1 MAMSDT
7 REKFDKASAKWDEE
21 PRRVKLSEELAAA
34 VAAEVGLGPDKDVL
48 DYGCGTGL
56 VTLLLQPLVRSVT
69 GADTSRGMLDVLRE
83 KTRKLGLPDVETV
96 LLEPDAGES
105 IPGPYHLVVS
115 CMTLHHIADVE
126 SLLRDFRRILRPGGV
141 LAIADLDAEDGS
153 FHGDTIPAAHQG
165 FERREMREM
174 LKEAG
179 FGEVRDLTAAYI
191 DKDSGGGKRTYPVF
205 LMIARNVCLP

>member
-34 VAAEVGLGPDKDVL
+34 VAAEVGLGPDMDVL

-56 VTLLLQPLVRSVT
+56 VTLRLQPFVRSVT

-96 LLEPDAGES
+96 LLEPDASKS
-105 IPGPYHLVVS
+105 IPGLYHLVVS

-126 SLLRDFRRILRPGGV
+126 SLLRDFRKILRLGGV
-141 LAIADLDAEDGS
+141 LAIADLDKEDGS
-153 FHGDTIPAAHQG
+153 FHGDAIPAAHAG
-165 FERREMREM
+165 FDRKEMAEM
-174 LKEAG
+174 LENAG
-179 FGEVRDLTAAYI
+179 FGDVRDITAAVI
-191 DKDSGGGKRTYPVF
+191 EKVSADGCTREYPVF
-205 LMIARNVCLP
+205 LMIARTR

>member
-1 MAMSDT
+1 MSDT
-7 REKFDKASAKWDEE
+7 REKFDNASATWDDE
-21 PRRVKLSEELAAA
+21 PRRVKLAGELAAA
-34 VAAEVGLGPDKDVL
+34 IAAEVGLGPDMDVL
-48 DYGCGTGL
+48 DYGWGTGL
-56 VTLLLQPLVRSVT
+56 VTLRLQPFVRNIT
-69 GADTSRGMLDVLRE
+69 GADTSGGMLEVLRE
-83 KTRKLGLPDVETV
+83 KCRMQGLPNVRTS
-96 LLEPDAGES
+96 LLEPGS
-105 IPGPYHLVVS
+105 GVPVQGHFHLVVS
-115 CMTLHHIADVE
+115 CMTLHHVDDVE

-179 FGEVRDLTAAYI
+179 FGEVTDVTAASI

-205 LMIARNVCLP
+205 LMIARNVCVP